1 MQSQKTEKELA
12 FLHDLFVATDW
23 DERFATLI
31 DEHLDLPKEGAVAY
45 VGSGTGGHAIAIKQ
59 RGGKHLNLTSVD
71 ENQERVELAKAKAA
85 TVNELIEFRKEQLE
99 NLSLPDNHFDLVIGN
114 ASLVPTERIKPVVS
128 EMIRVANPG
137 ATVILTLPTASS
149 FAEFFS
155 IYWEA
160 LHNSGLVDHES
171 DVEKLITELPTISD
185 VERFLSEDLDDV
197 VSTTRVEEF
206 DYESGEQFLNSPLIK
221 DFLMEGW
228 LASLPEDRREQV
240 SAEIARIINEERHD
254 AEFALT
260 VKATIM
266 TGRKARTN

>member
-1 MQSQKTEKELA
+1 
-12 FLHDLFVATDW
+12 
-23 DERFATLI
+23 
-31 DEHLDLPKEGAVAY
+31 
-45 VGSGTGGHAIAIKQ
+45 
-59 RGGKHLNLTSVD
+59 
-71 ENQERVELAKAKAA
+71 
-85 TVNELIEFRKEQLE
+85 
-99 NLSLPDNHFDLVIGN
+99 
-114 ASLVPTERIKPVVS
+114 
-128 EMIRVANPG
+128 MIRVANPG
-137 ATVILTLPTASS
+137 ATVVLALPTASS

-171 DVEKLITELPTISD
+171 DVEKLITELPAISD
-185 VERFLSEDLDDV
+185 VEELLSGDLDDV
-197 VSTTRVEEF
+197 VSTTQVEEF
-206 DYESGEQFLNSPLIK
+206 DYESGEQFLNSPLIR

-260 VKATIM
+260 VKATMM

>member
-31 DEHLDLPKEGAVAY
+31 DKHVELPKKGAVAY
-45 VGSGTGGHAIAIKQ
+45 LGSGTGGHAIAIKQ
-59 RGGKHLNLTSVD
+59 RGGKDLSLTSVD
-71 ENQERVELAKAKAA
+71 ENQERVDLAKAKATA
-85 TVNELIEFRKEQLE
+85 ANELVEFRQEQLE
-99 NLSLPDNHFDLVIGN
+99 NLSFPDNHFDLVIGN
-114 ASLVPTERIKPVVS
+114 ASLVPIQRLKPVVA
-128 EMIRVANPG
+128 EMIRIANPG
-137 ATVILTLPTASS
+137 AKVILTLPTASS
-149 FAEFFS
+149 FGEFFS

-185 VERFLSEDLDDV
+185 VEELLSGDLDDL
-197 VSTTRVEEF
+197 VSTTQVEEF

-240 SAEIARIINEERHD
+240 SAEIARIINEERHN

-260 VKATIM
+260 VKATMM